1 MYRRIL
7 TASILVPVVV
17 AAITL
22 APFYLFLMLV
32 GIVIG
37 LCLHEFDHLLKRYQ
51 GKVSPPTWIFA
62 LLTPWIFSFYP
73 HLFQTGLLLAFLV
86 ILLWSV
92 LEARDMSAGFAE
104 VAGNILALVYI
115 GIPVAI
121 ITSYQR
127 FSPLKQGQDNPV
139 YEMLLVMAIVWV
151 SDSAAYFVGR
161 RFGTHKVTPHI
172 SPNKSMEGFLAAV
185 IVPAILTPLLGGYL
199 VPSKGWGF
207 LLIAGVTLSI
217 VGTIGDLFE
226 SMLKR
231 GAGIKDTS
239 NLLPG
244 HGGVLDR
251 LDSLLFAF
259 PAYYLLS
266 EAMAQFNGL

>member
-7 TASILVPVVV
+7 TASILVPIVV
-17 AAITL
+17 AAISL
-22 APFYLFLMLV
+22 APFYLFLLLV

-37 LCLHEFDHLLKRYQ
+37 LCLNEFDNLVRHYK
-51 GKVSPPTWIFA
+51 GKVSPPTWTFA
-62 LLTPWIFSFYP
+62 LLTPWAFAFYP
-73 HLFQTGLLLAFLV
+73 DLFQTGLLLAFLV

-92 LEARDMSAGFAE
+92 LEARDMSAGFTEA
-104 VAGNILALVYI
+104 AGNILALVYI

-121 ITSYQR
+121 IASYQR
-127 FSPLKQGQDNPV
+127 FSPLRQGEENPV

-161 RFGTHKVTPHI
+161 SFGKHKVTPHI
-172 SPNKSMEGFLAAV
+172 SPNKSLEGFLAAV
-185 IVPAILTPLLGGYL
+185 LVPTVLTPLLGGYL
-199 VPSKGWGF
+199 VPSKSWVF
-207 LLIAGVTLSI
+207 LLIAGLTLSI

-266 EAMAQFNGL
+266 EIMARLNGL